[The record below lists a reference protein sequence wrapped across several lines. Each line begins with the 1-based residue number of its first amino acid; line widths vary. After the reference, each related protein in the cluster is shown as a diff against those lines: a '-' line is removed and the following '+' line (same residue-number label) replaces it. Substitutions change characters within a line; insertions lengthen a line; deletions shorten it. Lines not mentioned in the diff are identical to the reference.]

1 MEETQLLYITATE
14 HQIEMLEKSGVRVI
28 ERYPNYAL
36 VEVTSQEKKVIE
48 KSRFEVAGV
57 DNTILLQ
64 NYRFDPLRGEPMLPR
79 SESDVKLVQFIGPV
93 KASWKTALANLGC
106 EIYWYIPNNAFIVK
120 VPSSSLSLVKKLSF
134 VRWVGEYLP
143 AYKIDGA
150 LTGMG
155 EAKVSISLLTPD
167 ASDNVAI
174 VVNAY
179 GGELIKTGSTM
190 IVAKLSQAGIR
201 AVSEISGVEFISPYE
216 EMRILNNNAQW
227 ITQTGNSGDRKI
239 WDRGIQGEG
248 QIVGE
253 TDTGIDYDHAAFRDP
268 NVQIVQN
275 QVNQNHRK
283 IVLYQNFADGKDSDN
298 SGHGTHVAGTIAG
311 DDSYVGG
318 TAAHDGMA
326 YKAKLAFGD
335 IGYGDS
341 LSGIPSDYN
350 NLFGPLYNAGARIIS
365 NSWGS
370 SSASYTSSAR
380 MVDVFMWNHKDCLIL
395 FANGNSGASG
405 AQTVGSPATAKNLV
419 SVGASKNSPN
429 QNDMASFSSRGTT
442 TDGRLKPTISA
453 VGSSL
458 YSADSDGNLN
468 TNNSGYISM
477 AGTSMAT
484 PCAAGNAALVRQ
496 YFMEGWYPTGAKNP
510 ANAFT
515 PSAALLKAVLMVG
528 GVELTGAYSDMN
540 NEGKFPNNSQGW
552 GRINLDNS
560 LYFAGDTLGLQIVDE
575 TAGIS
580 TGEYKEYQYSISS
593 NAQPFKVILTWTDY
607 PGTVGASKAIVNN
620 LDLKVTAPDGS
631 VYLGNVFSGKNPG
644 HSVTGGS
651 PDTINVEEGV
661 ILPTPVTGTYTIRV
675 TATNVPNGPQP
686 FALALIGAIG
696 SGGGDT
702 TPPVISNVEVK
713 NITQDSATITWTT
726 DEPSTSVVEYGKT
739 TSYGQTAT
747 GANGVTSH
755 SVTLLGLSASTLYHF
770 RVKSADG
777 AGNTAT
783 SSDYTF
789 TTLSP
794 GDTTPPVISNVE
806 VKNITQDSA
815 TVTWTTDEPSTSVV
829 EYGTTTSYGQTA
841 TGAGGVTSH
850 TVQLSGLTASTLYH
864 FRVKSADAAGNAAV
878 SSDYTF
884 TTSGGGGDTTP
895 PVISNVEV
903 KNITQ
908 DSATVTWITDEPST
922 SVVEYGTDTSYG
934 ESADGPDGVTF
945 HTVVLTGLTPSTTYH
960 FRVSSK
966 DASGNTAESDDYTFT
981 TTQADTTPP
990 VISNVAVSGIT
1001 MTSAIVTWTTDEPS
1015 TSVVEYGKTP
1025 AYGDVAIGA
1034 TGVTSHQVTLTGL
1047 SPATTYHF
1055 RVNSKD
1061 AYGNTAVSQ
1070 DYNFT
1075 TASNDTTPPQI
1086 SNVTV
1091 VNITA
1096 SSAVVMW
1103 TTDEPSSS
1111 VVEYGTTTSYGQTAT
1126 GANGVISHS
1135 VQLSG
1140 LTSSTLYHFRV
1151 KSADANGNAAISSDY
1166 TFTTSGG
1173 GGDTTPPVIS
1183 NVAVKNITATSAII
1197 TWITDEPSSSVVD
1210 YGTTTAYGKT
1220 ETGAGNTTSHSVS
1233 LSGLTPGTLYHFM
1246 VKSVDASGNAANSSD
1261 YTFTTLNNTTVIP
1274 LTDGVP
1280 ETGTL
1285 GKAKDVRYYCL
1296 VVPAGK
1302 IKLKVELRGS
1312 AYTDFDLYAKLG
1324 TLPTLSIYDYRG
1336 VNSNSNELININA
1349 PSPGTW
1355 YFMVYSYSGKGTFT
1369 IKATTTAPPSV
1380 TPLTDGV
1387 PYTDTINGTGYGKY
1401 YSITVGPGRA
1411 QLKVELVGSSSYY
1424 YKDLDLYVKYN
1435 ALPTTLTYD
1444 YKSTSSSS
1452 NEKISILN
1460 PAEGIWFIYV
1470 FSYYGAGS
1478 YTIKATTTDTVDDGQ
1493 LQDGVAKT
1501 SSLSGSGKGEYFYI
1515 TIPTGKYRLRID
1527 LTGPLNADFDLYVRL
1542 NSKPTPCYYD
1552 IRSVGPSSYET
1563 IIIGYPPAGTW
1574 YILVYSYYGSGS
1586 FTIKATTY

>member
-1 MEETQLLYITATE
+1 M
-14 HQIEMLEKSGVRVI
+14 
-28 ERYPNYAL
+28 
-36 VEVTSQEKKVIE
+36 
-48 KSRFEVAGV
+48 
-57 DNTILLQ
+57 
-64 NYRFDPLRGEPMLPR
+64 
-79 SESDVKLVQFIGPV
+79 
-93 KASWKTALANLGC
+93 
-106 EIYWYIPNNAFIVK
+106 
-120 VPSSSLSLVKKLSF
+120 
-134 VRWVGEYLP
+134 
-143 AYKIDGA
+143 
-150 LTGMG
+150 
-155 EAKVSISLLTPD
+155 LLTP
-167 ASDNVAI
+167 ASTSEVVN

-179 GGELIKTGSTM
+179 GGELMSVSTTR
-190 IVAKLSQAGIR
+190 IIAKLTQAGIR
-201 AVSEISGVEFISPYE
+201 AVSEIPGVEFISPFE
-216 EMRILNNNAQW
+216 EMKILNNNAQW
-227 ITQTGNSGDRKI
+227 ITQTGNSENRKI
-239 WDRGIQGEG
+239 WDKGIHGEG

-268 NVQIVQN
+268 NVQIVLN

-318 TAAHDGMA
+318 TAPYDGMA

-370 SSASYTSSAR
+370 SSASYTSDAR
-380 MVDVFMWNHKDCLIL
+380 MVDLFMWNHKDCLIL

-468 TNNSGYISM
+468 TNNAGYIGM

-496 YFMEGWYPTGAKNP
+496 YFMEGWYPTGTKNP

-528 GVELTGAYSDMN
+528 GVELTGSYSDMN

-560 LYFAGDTLGLQIVDE
+560 LYFSGDTLGLQIVDE
-575 TAGIS
+575 TTGIS
-580 TGEYKEYQYSISS
+580 TGQYKEYQYTISS

-607 PGTVGASKAIVNN
+607 PGTVGASKALVNN

-651 PDTINVEEGV
+651 PDTLNVEEGV

-686 FALALIGAIG
+686 FALAVIGAFG

-702 TPPVISNVEVK
+702 TPPTISNVQVK

-726 DEPSTSVVEYGKT
+726 DEPSTSVVEYGT
-739 TSYGQTAT
+739 TTAYGQTAI
-747 GANGVTSH
+747 GANGVTAH
-755 SVTLLGLSASTLYHF
+755 SVTLLGLSASTTYHFRVKSADAAGNTAVSSDHTFTTLSAGDTTPPVISNVAVINITSNSAVVLWTTDEPSSSIVEYGATTSYGQTASGVGGVTSHSVSLSGLTASTLYHF
-770 RVKSADG
+770 RVKSADA
-777 AGNTAT
+777 AGNLAT

-789 TTLSP
+789 TTLSD
-794 GDTTPPVISNVE
+794 GGNDTSPPVISNVA
-806 VKNITQDSA
+806 VSNITQDSA

-829 EYGTTTSYGQTA
+829 EYG
-841 TGAGGVTSH
+841 
-850 TVQLSGLTASTLYH
+850 L
-864 FRVKSADAAGNAAV
+864 
-878 SSDYTF
+878 
-884 TTSGGGGDTTP
+884 DT
-895 PVISNVEV
+895 N
-903 KNITQ
+903 
-908 DSATVTWITDEPST
+908 
-922 SVVEYGTDTSYG
+922 YG

-945 HTVVLTGLTPSTTYH
+945 HTVVLTGLTPATTYH

-966 DASGNTAESDDYTFT
+966 DAVGNTAESDDYTFT
-981 TTQADTTPP
+981 TSQADTTPP

-1015 TSVVEYGKTP
+1015 TSVVEYGTTTS
-1025 AYGDVAIGA
+1025 YGEVAIGA

-1047 SPATTYHF
+1047 TPSTKYHF

-1075 TASNDTTPPQI
+1075 TASNDTTPPKI

-1091 VNITA
+1091 VNIT
-1096 SSAVVMW
+1096 STSAVVMW

-1111 VVEYGTTTSYGQTAT
+1111 IVEYGTTTSYGQTAT

-1140 LTSSTLYHFRV
+1140 LTASTTYHFRV
-1151 KSADANGNAAISSDY
+1151 KSADVNGNTATSSDY

-1210 YGTTTAYGKT
+1210 YGTTTAYGKSA
-1220 ETGAGNTTSHSVS
+1220 TGAGNTTSHSVS

-1246 VKSVDASGNAANSSD
+1246 VKSTDAYGNAANSSD
-1261 YTFTTLNNTTVIP
+1261 YTFTTLNDTTVIP

-1285 GKAKDVRYYCL
+1285 NGPKDTRYYSL

-1302 IKLKVELRGS
+1302 IKLKVELSGP
-1312 AYTDFDLYAKLG
+1312 AYTDFDVYVKLG
-1324 TLPTLSIYDYRG
+1324 ALPTLSSYDYRG
-1336 VNSNSNELININA
+1336 VNSNSNELVNINA

-1355 YFMVYSYSGKGTFT
+1355 YFMVYSYSGKGSFT

-1401 YSITVGPGRA
+1401 YSITVAAGRA
-1411 QLKVELVGSSSYY
+1411 QLKIELVGSSSYY
-1424 YKDLDLYVKYN
+1424 YKDFDLYVKYN
-1435 ALPTTLTYD
+1435 ALPTTLSYD

-1501 SSLSGSGKGEYFYI
+1501 SSLSGSGRGEYFYI

-1527 LTGPLNADFDLYVRL
+1527 LTGPSNADFDLYVKL